1 MFDRIA
7 LGVFLAG
14 GGLLSMLGGVL
25 QLLIR
30 HALARYMAERSQGT
44 LWGSKSVEQDVKMW
58 EQRSL
63 VMGTIFITLGL
74 LLFIFGLVVLIRVL
88 V

>member
-1 MFDRIA
+1 MDVFDSIA
-7 LGVFLAG
+7 LGVFLLG
-14 GGLLSMLGGVL
+14 GGLLSMVGGLV

-44 LWGSKSVEQDVKMW
+44 LWGTKSVEQDVRMW

-63 VMGTIFITLGL
+63 VMGTRSSPSGCCCSSSDS
-74 LLFIFGLVVLIRVL
+74 
-88 V
+88 